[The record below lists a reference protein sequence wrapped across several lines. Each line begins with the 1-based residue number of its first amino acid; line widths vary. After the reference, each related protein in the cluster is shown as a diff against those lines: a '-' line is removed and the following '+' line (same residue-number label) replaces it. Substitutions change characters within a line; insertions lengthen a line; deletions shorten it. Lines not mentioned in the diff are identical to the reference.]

1 MAYDANIDYQA
12 KKDALKKQMETET
25 DPTRRAALQTE
36 YDAAEQSRLEKMASD
51 LTAYG
56 KYATGGE
63 LNSAAGIAA
72 TNQIGTQFQQQ
83 ADNLNA
89 YYDTAKQ
96 NASNQALSR
105 GMARSSYVQDRMAG
119 LDSDRA
125 KGLSDIDATKALA
138 LQKAKAAIL
147 DNYNT
152 TQANALATEKK
163 EFGDNIMAYYNDYQA
178 EINRVQNDN
187 DTSNDWKIPILQS
200 ALNQKILAQQTAAAK
215 ASKGSGGGGGGSGGS
230 GTTGADFSGAD
241 AYAAKGGYLGD
252 YFAAN
257 YKALGFSSASQA
269 EAAYNVY
276 KVEQSAAPTGDA
288 TGGNISVDTA
298 SVLRLGYGPLSAAQL
313 AQLVKSGVITQSV
326 QNGKIV
332 FSKNNSG
339 VNRFLTR

>member
-1 MAYDANIDYQA
+1 MAYDAGIDYQA
-12 KKDALKKQMETET
+12 KKNALKKQMETET
-25 DPTRRAALQTE
+25 DPTRRAALQNE
-36 YDAAEQSRLEKMASD
+36 YNAADQARMEKMASD

-72 TNQIGTQFQQQ
+72 NAQVGTQYDQQ
-83 ADNLNA
+83 AQSLNK
-89 YYDTAKQ
+89 YYDQAKQ
-96 NASNQALSR
+96 NAENSALSR
-105 GMARSSYVQDRMAG
+105 GMARSSYAQDRLAS

-125 KGLSDIDATKALA
+125 QGLSNIDATRALA

-163 EFGDNIMAYYNDYQA
+163 DFSNNINAYYNDFQQ
-178 EINRVQNDN
+178 EINNVQGDG
-187 DTSNDWKIPILQS
+187 DGSNDWKIPILQ
-200 ALNQKILAQQTAAAK
+200 AARNEKIAAQQKMAAK
-215 ASKGSGGGGGGSGGS
+215 STGGRGGRSGGGGGGA
-230 GTTGADFSGAD
+230 TGADFSGAD
-241 AYAAKGGYLGD
+241 AFAAKGGYLGD

-257 YKALGFSSASQA
+257 YKAMGFSSAAQA

-276 KVEQSAAPTGDA
+276 KVEQSAAPTGNA
-288 TGGNISVDTA
+288 TGGNVSVDSA

-313 AQLVKSGVITQSV
+313 AQLVKSGEITQSV

-332 FSKNNSG
+332 FSKNNSV
-339 VNRFLTR
+339 VNRNLTR

>member
-1 MAYDANIDYQA
+1 MAYQVDVDYKA
-12 KKDALKKQMETET
+12 KQNALKKQMETET
-25 DPTRRAALQTE
+25 DPTRRAALQNE
-36 YDAAEQSRLEKMASD
+36 YNAADQARMEKIAGNLS
-51 LTAYG
+51 AYG
-56 KYATGGE
+56 KYATTNE
-63 LNSAAGIAA
+63 LDSAAGIAA
-72 TNQIGTQFQQQ
+72 NAQVGTDYERQ
-83 ADNLNA
+83 AQNLNK
-89 YYDTAKQ
+89 YYDQAKQ
-96 NASNQALSR
+96 NAENSALSR
-105 GMARSSYVQDRMAG
+105 GMARSSYAQDRLAS

-125 KGLSDIDATKALA
+125 QGLSDIDATKALA

-152 TQANALATEKK
+152 TQANALSTEKK

-178 EINRVQNDN
+178 EINKVQNDN

-200 ALNQKILAQQTAAAK
+200 ARNQKILAQQTAAAK
-215 ASKGSGGGGGGSGGS
+215 ASKGSGGGGGGM
-230 GTTGADFSGAD
+230 TGADFSGAD
-241 AYAAKGGYLGD
+241 AFAAKGGYLGD

-257 YKALGFSSASQA
+257 YKAMGFASAAQA

-276 KVEQSAAPTGDA
+276 KVGQSAAPTGDA

-298 SVLRLGYGPLSAAQL
+298 SVLRLGYEPISAAQL
-313 AQLVKSGVITQSV
+313 AQLVKSGEITQSV

>member
-12 KKDALKKQMETET
+12 KKNALKKQMETET
-25 DPTRRAALQTE
+25 DPTRRAALQAE
-36 YDAAEQSRLEKMASD
+36 YDAADQSRMEKLASN
-51 LTAYG
+51 LTTYG
-56 KYATGGE
+56 KYATEGE
-63 LNSAAGIAA
+63 RDSAAGIAA

-125 KGLSDIDATKALA
+125 KGLSDIDASKALA
-138 LQKAKAAIL
+138 IQNAKAAIL

-200 ALNQKILAQQTAAAK
+200 ARNQKILAQQTAAAK
-215 ASKGSGGGGGGSGGS
+215 ASGGRGGGGGSGGS

-241 AYAAKGGYLGD
+241 AFAAKGGYLGD

-257 YKALGFSSASQA
+257 YKAMGFASAAQA

-276 KVEQSAAPTGDA
+276 KVEQGAAPTGDA

-313 AQLVKSGVITQSV
+313 AQLVKSGEITQSV

-332 FSKNNSG
+332 FSKNNSV
-339 VNRFLTR
+339 VNRNLTR

>member
-1 MAYDANIDYQA
+1 M
-12 KKDALKKQMETET
+12 
-25 DPTRRAALQTE
+25 
-36 YDAAEQSRLEKMASD
+36 EKMASD

-72 TNQIGTQFQQQ
+72 NAQVGTQYDQQ
-83 ADNLNA
+83 AQSLNK
-89 YYDTAKQ
+89 YYDQAKQ
-96 NASNQALSR
+96 SANNSALSR
-105 GMARSSYVQDRMAG
+105 GMARSSYVQDRQAS

-125 KGLSDIDATKALA
+125 QGLSNIDATRALA

-163 EFGDNIMAYYNDYQA
+163 DFSNNINAYYNDFQQ
-178 EINRVQNDN
+178 EINNVQGDGDN
-187 DTSNDWKIPILQS
+187 SNDWKIPILQ
-200 ALNQKILAQQTAAAK
+200 AARNEKIAAQQKMAAK
-215 ASKGSGGGGGGSGGS
+215 STGGRGGRSGGGGG

-241 AYAAKGGYLGD
+241 AFAAKGGYLGD

-257 YKALGFSSASQA
+257 YKAMGFSSAAQA

-276 KVEQSAAPTGDA
+276 KVEQSAAPTGNA
-288 TGGNISVDTA
+288 TGGNVSVDSA

-313 AQLVKSGVITQSV
+313 AQLVKSGEITQSV

-332 FSKNNSG
+332 FSKNNYA
-339 VNRFLTR
+339 VNRNLTR

>member
-25 DPTRRAALQTE
+25 DPTRRAALQAE
-36 YDAAEQSRLEKMASD
+36 YDAADQARMEKMASD

-63 LNSAAGIAA
+63 LNRAAGIAA
-72 TNQIGTQFQQQ
+72 NAQVGTQYDQQ
-83 ADNLNA
+83 AQSLNK
-89 YYDTAKQ
+89 YYDQAKESA
-96 NASNQALSR
+96 NNNALSR
-105 GMARSSYVQDRMAG
+105 GMARSSYVQDRQAS

-125 KGLSDIDATKALA
+125 QGLSNIDATKALA

-147 DNYNT
+147 SDYHAG
-152 TQANALATEKK
+152 QEKALATEKK
-163 EFGDNIMAYYNDYQA
+163 DFSNNINAYFNDFQQ
-178 EINRVQNDN
+178 EINNVQGDG
-187 DTSNDWKIPILQS
+187 DSSNDWKIPILQ
-200 ALNQKILAQQTAAAK
+200 AARNEKIAAQQKMAAK
-215 ASKGSGGGGGGSGGS
+215 STGGGGGGGGGGNTSSGVS
-230 GTTGADFSGAD
+230 FSGAD

-288 TGGNISVDTA
+288 TGGNISVDIA

-313 AQLVKSGVITQSV
+313 AQLVKSGEITQSV

>member
-1 MAYDANIDYQA
+1 MAFDASVDYKA
-12 KKDALKKQMETET
+12 KQNQLKKQMETET
-25 DPTRRAALQTE
+25 DPTRRAALQNE
-36 YDAAEQSRLEKMASD
+36 YNAADQARMEKMASD

-72 TNQIGTQFQQQ
+72 NAQVGTQYDQQ
-83 ADNLNA
+83 AQSLNK
-89 YYDTAKQ
+89 YYDQAKQ
-96 NASNQALSR
+96 NAENSALSR
-105 GMARSSYVQDRMAG
+105 GMARSSYAQDRLAS

-125 KGLSDIDATKALA
+125 QGLSNIDATRALA
-138 LQKAKAAIL
+138 LQKAKSDIL
-147 DNYNT
+147 SDYHVG
-152 TQANALATEKK
+152 QEKALATEKK
-163 EFGDNIMAYYNDYQA
+163 DFSNNINAYYNDFQQ
-178 EINRVQNDN
+178 EINNVQGDG
-187 DTSNDWKIPILQS
+187 DSSNDWKIPILQ
-200 ALNQKILAQQTAAAK
+200 AARNEKIAAQQKMAAK
-215 ASKGSGGGGGGSGGS
+215 STGGGGGGGGGGNTSSGVS
-230 GTTGADFSGAD
+230 FSGAD

-269 EAAYNVY
+269 EAAYNIY
-276 KVEQSAAPTGDA
+276 KFEKEATPTGA
-288 TGGNISVDTA
+288 TTNESVSVDNA

-313 AQLVKSGVITQSV
+313 AQLVKSGKITQSV

>member
-1 MAYDANIDYQA
+1 MAFDASVDYKA
-12 KKDALKKQMETET
+12 KQNQLKKQMETET
-25 DPTRRAALQTE
+25 DATKKAALQAE
-36 YDAAEQSRLEKMASD
+36 YDAAEQARLEKMASD

-72 TNQIGTQFQQQ
+72 NAQVGTDYERQ
-83 ADNLNA
+83 AQSLNK
-89 YYDTAKQ
+89 YYDQAKESA
-96 NASNQALSR
+96 NNNALSR
-105 GMARSSYVQDRMAG
+105 GMARSSYVQDRQAS

-125 KGLSDIDATKALA
+125 QGLSDIDATKALA

-147 DNYNT
+147 DNYYT

-163 EFGDNIMAYYNDYQA
+163 DFSNNINAYYNDFQQ
-178 EINRVQNDN
+178 EINNVQGDG
-187 DTSNDWKIPILQS
+187 DSSNDWKIPILQ
-200 ALNQKILAQQTAAAK
+200 AARNEKIAAQQNMAAK
-215 ASKGSGGGGGGSGGS
+215 STGGSGSGRGGGGGGGA
-230 GTTGADFSGAD
+230 TGADFSGAD
-241 AYAAKGGYLGD
+241 AFAAKGGYLGD

-257 YKALGFSSASQA
+257 YKAMGFSSAAQA

-298 SVLRLGYGPLSAAQL
+298 SVLRLGYGPISAAQL
-313 AQLVKSGVITQSV
+313 AQLVKSGEITQSV